1 MCGKWTRGCWIV
13 PKKGRKKI
21 FFFFWW
27 GFFSTILW
35 LLVDMRQ
42 PFRRICRWHSE
53 RRTFL
58 GGKRMNKND
67 ADSFANWHTPQNSG
81 ILFVFL
87 IICLCELAAVTD
99 RLVLFKNNNN
109 KPQNNNR
116 HLFHSCFLRTH
127 IFNLKDVGLCW
138 SFSFLSKFVQCRIIN
153 KKKVSPAKWL
163 SVRNTKRERES
174 LTF

>member
-1 MCGKWTRGCWIV
+1 MAHREGGDPVICRRNIFTCVESERAAAGSSQKRG
-13 PKKGRKKI
+13 GRKI
-21 FFFFWW
+21 FFFF
-27 GFFSTILW
+27 LW

-99 RLVLFKNNNN
+99 RLVL
-109 KPQNNNR
+109 
-116 HLFHSCFLRTH
+116 LRITTT
-127 IFNLKDVGLCW
+127 NLKITIDIYSTAV
-138 SFSFLSKFVQCRIIN
+138 SSAHTFL
-153 KKKVSPAKWL
+153 
-163 SVRNTKRERES
+163 T
-174 LTF
+174 